1 MFDYYD
7 TLITPEEVADM
18 LNCGM
23 NTIYKYI
30 LVLLSFEDR
39 KNQGDANWKS
49 MENSKESSTRI
60 YCAGS
65 SYESCWM
72 VIRKIPTW
80 IMTPCGFS
88 VA

>member
-18 LNCGM
+18 LGCGM
-23 NTIYKYI
+23 NTTYK
-30 LVLLSFEDR
+30 LLKSEKNKSYEDR
-39 KNQGDANWKS
+39 S
-49 MENSKESSTRI
+49 SLENSKGSSTRI

-72 VIRKIPTW
+72 VIRKMPTW

>member
-23 NTIYKYI
+23 NTTYK
-30 LVLLSFEDR
+30 LLKTG

-72 VIRKIPTW
+72 VIRKMPTW